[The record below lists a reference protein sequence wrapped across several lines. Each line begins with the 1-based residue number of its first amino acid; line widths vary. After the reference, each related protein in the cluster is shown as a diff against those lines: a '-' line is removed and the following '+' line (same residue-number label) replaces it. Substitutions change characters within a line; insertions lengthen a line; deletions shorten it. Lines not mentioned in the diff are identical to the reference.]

1 MAQTSIIQDI
11 QELLET
17 LPEPLQTEALHY
29 VEYLSSRYA
38 HQESHLEHYTTEPVN
53 TDLTEEVPQKRSG
66 FGIWKG
72 KISMAKDFDTPLEE
86 FERDM

>member
-1 MAQTSIIQDI
+1 MTQTSIIQDI
-11 QELLET
+11 QELLKT

-38 HQESHLEHYTTEPVN
+38 HQELYLERGTTEPVN
-53 TDLTEEVPQKRSG
+53 TNSARENPTKRSG

-72 KISMAKDFDTPLEE
+72 KISMAEDFDAPLEE
-86 FERDM
+86 FEEYM